1 MIDIFEEVELL
12 TITYKSEHLIN
23 QCLSNIN
30 DDFRITVVE
39 NSNNENFKKEIE
51 RRKNTKCILS
61 GKNLGF
67 GSAFNLGAKSI
78 KKKYIFH
85 FNPDAE
91 INNEI
96 IYKIYELAK
105 NTNFGIISAEES
117 DQITKIDNKRDIN
130 LREVDYVKGF
140 VMFINHFECKSTN
153 YFDENF
159 FLYLEEVDL
168 CKRLKKMGKKIYLAE
183 NVLVKHLGG
192 KSHHPDQQEK
202 MEIQRNWH
210 YLWSLFYYS
219 KKHKGLTYAYKV
231 TLRKFF
237 SAFLKMNIYFFL
249 NKKKHIIY
257 KHRFLGLLNSY
268 IGKSSFFRVE

>member
-1 MIDIFEEVELL
+1 MTDIFEEVELL
-12 TITYKSEHLIN
+12 TITYKSEHIIN
-23 QCLSNIN
+23 QCLSPIN
-30 DDFRITVVE
+30 EDFGITVVE

-78 KKKYIFH
+78 RKKYIFH
-85 FNPDAE
+85 FNPDAV
-91 INNEI
+91 IHDEI
-96 IYKIYELAK
+96 IFKIYELAK
-105 NTNFGIISAEES
+105 NTNFGIISAVET
-117 DQITKIDNKRDIN
+117 DQITAIDKKKNIN
-130 LREVDYVKGF
+130 LREVDSVKGF
-140 VMFINHFECKSTN
+140 VMFINNFECRDTN

-168 CKRLKKMGKKIYLAE
+168 CKRLKKKGKKIYLAE
-183 NVLVKHLGG
+183 NIFVKHFGG

-219 KKHKGLTYAYKV
+219 RKHRGLIYAYKI
-231 TLRKFF
+231 TLRKFI
-237 SAFLKMNIYFFL
+237 SAFFKLIFYFFL
-249 NKKKHIIY
+249 NKKKHLIY
-257 KHRFLGLLNSY
+257 KHRFFGLLNSY
-268 IGKSSFFRVE
+268 LGKKSFFRIE

>member
-12 TITYKSEHLIN
+12 TITYKSEHIIN
-23 QCLSNIN
+23 KCLSTISENFKI
-30 DDFRITVVE
+30 IVVE
-39 NSNNENFKKEIE
+39 NSNNLDFKKKIE
-51 RRKNTKCILS
+51 KRKNIKCILS

-105 NTNFGIISAEES
+105 NTNFGIISAVES
-117 DQITKIDNKRDIN
+117 DRITEINKKKDIN
-130 LREVDYVKGF
+130 LREVESVKGF
-140 VMFINHFECKSTN
+140 VMFINNFECKSTN

-168 CKRLKKMGKKIYLAE
+168 CKRLKKIGKKIYLAE

-192 KSHHPDQQEK
+192 KSHHPDHQEK

-219 KKHKGLTYAYKV
+219 KKHKGLIYAYKI

-237 SAFLKMNIYFFL
+237 SAFFKMIYYFFL
-249 NKKKHIIY
+249 NKKKHVIY
-257 KHRFLGLLNSY
+257 KYRFLGLLNSY